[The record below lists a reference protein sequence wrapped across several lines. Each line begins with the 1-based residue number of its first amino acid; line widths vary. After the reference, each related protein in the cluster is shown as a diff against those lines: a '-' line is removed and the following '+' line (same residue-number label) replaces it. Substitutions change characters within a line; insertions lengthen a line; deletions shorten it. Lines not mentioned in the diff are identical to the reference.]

1 MKLAYY
7 PGCSAE
13 STARD
18 MHMSSLA
25 VARELGI
32 QLIEPE
38 GWTCCGATA
47 GHQTDRV
54 LAASL
59 AAANLVAVKKMGLD
73 MMVNCAACYSRMKMA
88 NYEVKNHARMRS
100 KVGSAVGTDYDGSVR
115 VRHFLEILLEDIGM
129 DRIKAAVKKPLTDL
143 KIASY
148 YGCLLVRPAEVM
160 EFDDPEN
167 PTSMDELVEAMGGT
181 ALDWPHK
188 VECCGGGLSMSRTD
202 LVLKLT
208 DSILDMAKQ
217 AGADAVVVACPMC
230 QVNLDLRQIDL
241 EKQMGRRHDLPI
253 LYITQLLGLCMDIAP
268 QQLGLGKL
276 MISPDRI
283 VNAMASSV
291 GKA

>member
-18 MHMSSLA
+18 MHLSSLA

-32 QLIEPE
+32 ELTEPE
-38 GWTCCGATA
+38 RWTCCGATA

-88 NYEVKNHARMRS
+88 NHEVKSSARMRT
-100 KVGSAVGTDYDGSVR
+100 KVGYAVGTDYDGSVR
-115 VRHFLEILLEDIGM
+115 VRHFLEVLLEDIGL
-129 DRIKAAVKKPLTDL
+129 DRIKAAIKTPLGDL
-143 KIASY
+143 KVASY

-160 EFDDPEN
+160 QFDDPEN
-167 PTSMDELVEAMGGT
+167 PNSMDTLVEALGAT
-181 ALDWPHK
+181 SLDWPHK
-188 VECCGGGLSMSRTD
+188 VECCGGGLSMTRTD
-202 LVLKLT
+202 LVLKLS
-208 DSILDMAKQ
+208 DSILGMAKQ
-217 AGADAVVVACPMC
+217 AGADCIVVACPMC
-230 QVNLDLRQIDL
+230 QVNLDLRQIDI
-241 EKQMGRRHDLPI
+241 EKQLGRRHDMPI
-253 LYITQLLGLCMDIAP
+253 LYITQLLGLAMGIAP
-268 QQLGLGKL
+268 EQLGLSKL

-283 VNAMASSV
+283 VNAMASST
-291 GKA
+291 GKS

>member
-32 QLIEPE
+32 QLIEPK

-59 AAANLVAVKKMGLD
+59 AAANLMAVKKMGLD

-88 NYEVKNHARMRS
+88 NHEVKNDARMRT
-100 KVGSAVGTDYDGSVR
+100 KVGYAVGTDYDGSVR
-115 VRHFLEILLEDIGM
+115 VRHFLEILLEDVGM
-129 DRIKAAVKKPLTDL
+129 DRIKTAIKKPLTDL
-143 KIASY
+143 NIASY

-217 AGADAVVVACPMC
+217 SGADAVVVACPMC
-230 QVNLDLRQIDL
+230 QVNLDLRQLDI
-241 EKQMGRRHDLPI
+241 EKKMGRRHDMPI
-253 LYITQLLGLCMDIAP
+253 LYITQLLGLCMGIAP
-268 QQLGLGKL
+268 DQLGLGKL

-283 VNAMASSV
+283 VNAIASSV